1 MMYNARHHFL
11 PPSLP
16 PSPLSLSPSLS
27 PSLPPSLPSL
37 PPSLPLS
44 LPSSFPSLQREL
56 EGRVHQEKAKFE
68 RLAKVKELKEKECQ
82 AKEEKLLQV
91 CEIIRNSPL
100 SVKRMELKQSKTN
113 TPFKPSNKDNKTED
127 GVSVHIHVYTVHV
140 VHVHQLY
147 FIALSLSSSP
157 SSSSS
162 RLLPCT
168 LKGRPRG
175 RGHYLRTGWN
185 TSLWIVW
192 RTMTYYNRIL
202 KRRKLSLIQS
212 QNTLKQK

>member
-1 MMYNARHHFL
+1 MIYNAWHHC
-11 PPSLP
+11 
-16 PSPLSLSPSLS
+16 
-27 PSLPPSLPSL
+27 
-37 PPSLPLS
+37 LS
-44 LPSSFPSLQREL
+44 LPPSLQREL
-56 EGRVHQEKAKFE
+56 EGRVHHEKAKFE

-100 SVKRMELKQSKTN
+100 SVKRMELKQSKIN

-140 VHVHQLY
+140 IHVHQLY
-147 FIALSLSSSP
+147 FIALSL

-185 TSLWIVW
+185 TSQLIVW
-192 RTMTYYNRIL
+192 RTMTYSNRVL
-202 KRRKLSLIQS
+202 KRRRLSPIQS

>member
-1 MMYNARHHFL
+1 MHGIIVSPSLPPSLPPFL

-16 PSPLSLSPSLS
+16 PSLPP
-27 PSLPPSLPSL
+27 PSLPP
-37 PPSLPLS
+37 
-44 LPSSFPSLQREL
+44 PSLQREL
-56 EGRVHQEKAKFE
+56 EGRVHHEKAKFE

-100 SVKRMELKQSKTN
+100 SVKRMELKQSKIN

-140 VHVHQLY
+140 IHVHQLY
-147 FIALSLSSSP
+147 FIALSLSSS
-157 SSSSS
+157 SSS

-168 LKGRPRG
+168 LKGRRRG

-185 TSLWIVW
+185 TSRLIVW
-192 RTMTYYNRIL
+192 RTMTYCNRVS
-202 KRRKLSLIQS
+202 KRRRLSPIQS